1 MKNSIMKKIIIVF
14 VIIVLL
20 LLILFACTK
29 QKDKENIPTDDTIKW
44 SIKLTDKENNIFS
57 ETNKVK
63 FSTEENNY
71 ISINKIAPGS
81 SATAKLIL
89 DPTGS
94 NVPIDYSIAI
104 DVNEFKFIE
113 VKSVKATI
121 DGNQYI
127 ELIKQDGKWLPK
139 EDIGISLDNI
149 KKGKKVTIEV
159 VIFWNDKNQNN
170 EEDTNV
176 GINKE
181 LIEIDITVNAEQHI
195 D

>member
-29 QKDKENIPTDDTIKW
+29 QKDKENISTDDTIKW

>member
-1 MKNSIMKKIIIVF
+1 MF

-29 QKDKENIPTDDTIKW
+29 QKDKENISTDDTIKW